1 MFTLLKI
8 RIVLSL
14 ILKKQIIKMK
24 YFSILMVLFCSINL
38 HSQKKTDAN
47 IVGDVKNKISGEHI
61 PFINV
66 TINNT
71 VIGTTTDH
79 TGHYFLKN
87 LPVGKFT
94 LKVSGVGYKTVE
106 QVVEIIEGKTEE
118 VNFVT
123 EETSISLNE
132 MVVSANR
139 NETSRKD
146 ASVVVSVISPKI
158 FLATNSVCMADGLNF
173 QPGVRVENDCNNC
186 GFTQVRINGLE
197 GQYSQI
203 LIDSRPVFSALS
215 GVYGLEQIPV
225 NMIERVEVVRGG
237 GSALYGSS
245 AIAGTI
251 NIITKEALNNTF
263 SAAYNLQRTG
273 SAPDNS
279 VNLNTSI
286 VSDDNKA
293 GMYLY
298 GTYRN
303 RSPYD
308 NNGDGF
314 SEATKLLNHTIGMRS
329 YYRLNSQSR
338 LTLEYHNIH
347 EFRRGGNGFDLQP
360 HQTEITEQLEH
371 EINGG
376 GLAYNWFS
384 HDAKHKINAY
394 TSLQNVMRKS
404 YYGVNFNLNA
414 YGNTANTT
422 AVGGVQ
428 YVHNFERLLFMP
440 SEFTSGYEYQYDDID
455 DSMPGY
461 NRFLKQTTQTSGLF
475 LQNEWKNDQLNI
487 LIGGRFDKHNL
498 LNNVVFS
505 PRMNLK
511 YNFTP
516 NLNWRGSYAAGFRA
530 PQAFDEDLHI
540 DAVGGTIKL
549 IEIAKNLRP
558 EYSHTFSTSLDYYL
572 KIGRVETNL
581 LIEGFS
587 TRINDI
593 FILVDQGQNAA
604 DQIIMERQNGS
615 GARVSG
621 INIEG
626 KVAPSTK
633 YQFQF
638 GYTIQQSL
646 YDNAERWSDDINVAA
661 ERKMLRTPNQ
671 YGYFNMSY
679 NVSKKL
685 LLNATGTYTGSMLAP
700 HFEGYISSD
709 KLEVT
714 PSFVDVNLKATY
726 DFRLN
731 GIAMQLST
739 GVKNIFNSYQTD
751 LDKGPLRDA
760 GYVYGPSLP
769 RSFFFGVKF
778 SN

>member
-1 MFTLLKI
+1 MTKKLFT
-8 RIVLSL
+8 
-14 ILKKQIIKMK
+14 
-24 YFSILMVLFCSINL
+24 ILMVLLCSIYTF
-38 HSQKKTDAN
+38 SQKKTDAN
-47 IVGDVKNKISGEHI
+47 VVGDVKDKNTGEHI
-61 PFINV
+61 PYINV
-66 TINNT
+66 SVNNT

-87 LPVGKFT
+87 LPVGRFT

-106 QVVEIIEGKTEE
+106 KEVEIVAGKTNE

-139 NETSRKD
+139 NETNRKD
-146 ASVVVSVISPKI
+146 ASVVVGVISPKV
-158 FLATNSVCMADGLNF
+158 FLATNAVCMADGLNF
-173 QPGVRVENDCNNC
+173 QPGVRVENDCKNC

-225 NMIERVEVVRGG
+225 NMIERVEVVRGC

-251 NIITKEALNNTF
+251 NIITKEALNNNF
-263 SAAYNLQRTG
+263 SAAYNLQQTG
-273 SAPDNS
+273 TAPDHS

-303 RSPYD
+303 RLPYD
-308 NNGDGF
+308 YNGDGF
-314 SEATKLLNHTIGMRS
+314 SEATILLNHTIGMRS
-329 YYRLNSQSR
+329 YYRLNSQSK
-338 LTLEYHNIH
+338 LTLEYHNIN
-347 EFRRGGNGFDLQP
+347 EFRRGGNGFDLQA

-376 GLAYNWFS
+376 SLAYNWFS
-384 HDAKHKINAY
+384 RDTKHKLNAY

-404 YYGVNFNLNA
+404 YYGVNFDLNA

-422 AVGGVQ
+422 AVGGIQ
-428 YVHNFERLLFMP
+428 YVYMFDRLFFMP
-440 SEFTSGYEYQYDDID
+440 SELTAGFEYQYDDID
-455 DSMPGY
+455 DKMPGY
-461 NRFLKQTTQTSGLF
+461 NRYLQQTTQTTGLF
-475 LQNEWKNDQLNI
+475 LQNEWKNDHFNI
-487 LIGGRFDKHNL
+487 LLGGRFDTHNL
-498 LNNVVFS
+498 LNNMVFS
-505 PRMNLK
+505 PRVNLK
-511 YNFTP
+511 YNFTQS
-516 NLNWRGSYAAGFRA
+516 LNWRGSYAAGFRA

-540 DAVGGTIKL
+540 DAVGGTVKL
-549 IEIAKNLRP
+549 IEIADALRP
-558 EYSHTFSTSLDYYL
+558 EYSHTFSTSLDYYF

-581 LIEGFS
+581 LVEGFS

-593 FILVDQGQNAA
+593 FILVDQGENAA
-604 DQIIMERQNGS
+604 GQIIMERQNGS

-621 INIEG
+621 VNLEG
-626 KVAPSTK
+626 KIAPSTR
-633 YQFQF
+633 YQLQF
-638 GYTIQQSL
+638 GYTLQKSL
-646 YDNAERWSDDINVAA
+646 YDQAERWSDDANVAA
-661 ERKMLRTPNQ
+661 ERKLLRTPDQ

-679 NVSKKL
+679 NVTKKL
-685 LLNATGTYTGSMLAP
+685 LLNFTGTYTGSMLAP
-700 HFEGYISSD
+700 HFAGYITSD
-709 KLEVT
+709 RLEKT
-714 PSFVDVNLKATY
+714 PAFVDMNLKATY
-726 DFRLN
+726 DVRLN
-731 GIAMQLST
+731 GIAMQLSA
-739 GVKNIFNSYQTD
+739 GAKNIFNSYQTD
-751 LDKGPLRDA
+751 LDKGALRDA

-769 RSFFFGVKF
+769 RSFFVGLKF

>member
-1 MFTLLKI
+1 MTKKLFT
-8 RIVLSL
+8 
-14 ILKKQIIKMK
+14 
-24 YFSILMVLFCSINL
+24 ILMVLLCSI
-38 HSQKKTDAN
+38 HSFSQKKTDAN
-47 IVGDVKNKISGEHI
+47 VVGDVKDKKTGEHI
-61 PFINV
+61 PYINV
-66 TINNT
+66 SLNNT

-106 QVVEIIEGKTEE
+106 KEVEIVAGKTTE

-139 NETSRKD
+139 NETNRKD
-146 ASVVVSVISPKI
+146 ASVVVGVISPKV
-158 FLATNSVCMADGLNF
+158 FLATNAVCMADGLNF

-251 NIITKEALNNTF
+251 NVITKEALNNNF
-263 SAAYNLQRTG
+263 SAAYNLQQTG
-273 SAPDNS
+273 TAPDHS

-303 RSPYD
+303 RLPYD
-308 NNGDGF
+308 HNGDGY

-329 YYRLNSQSR
+329 YYRLNSQSK
-338 LTLEYHNIH
+338 LTLEYHNIN

-376 GLAYNWFS
+376 SLAYNWFS
-384 HDAKHKINAY
+384 RDTKHKLNAY

-404 YYGVNFNLNA
+404 YYGVNFDLNA

-422 AVGGVQ
+422 VVGGIQ
-428 YVHNFERLLFMP
+428 YVYMFDRLFFMP
-440 SEFTSGYEYQYDDID
+440 SELTAGFEYQYDDID
-455 DSMPGY
+455 DKMPGY
-461 NRFLKQTTQTSGLF
+461 NRYLQQTTQTTGLF
-475 LQNEWKNDQLNI
+475 LQNEWKNDHFNI
-487 LIGGRFDKHNL
+487 LLGGRFDTHNL
-498 LNNVVFS
+498 LNNMVFS
-505 PRMNLK
+505 PRVNLK
-511 YNFTP
+511 YNFTQ

-540 DAVGGTIKL
+540 DAVGGTVKL
-549 IEIAKNLRP
+549 IEIADALRP
-558 EYSHTFSTSLDYYL
+558 EYSHTFSTSLDYYF

-581 LIEGFS
+581 LVEGFS

-593 FILVDQGQNAA
+593 FILVDQGGNAA
-604 DQIIMERQNGS
+604 GQIIMERQNGS

-621 INIEG
+621 VNLEG
-626 KVAPSTK
+626 KIAPSTR
-633 YQFQF
+633 YQLQF
-638 GYTIQQSL
+638 GYTLQKSL
-646 YDNAERWSDDINVAA
+646 YDQAERWSDDSNVPA
-661 ERKMLRTPNQ
+661 ERKLLRTPDQ

-679 NVSKKL
+679 NVTKKL
-685 LLNATGTYTGSMLAP
+685 LLNFTGTYTGSMLAP
-700 HFEGYISSD
+700 HFAGYITSD
-709 KLEVT
+709 RLEKT
-714 PSFVDVNLKATY
+714 PSFADMNLKATY
-726 DFRLN
+726 DVRLN
-731 GIAMQLST
+731 GIAMQLSA
-739 GVKNIFNSYQTD
+739 GAKNVFNSYQTD
-751 LDKGPLRDA
+751 LDKGALRDA

-769 RSFFFGVKF
+769 RSFFVGLKF

>member
-1 MFTLLKI
+1 MTKKLFT
-8 RIVLSL
+8 
-14 ILKKQIIKMK
+14 
-24 YFSILMVLFCSINL
+24 ILMVLLCSI
-38 HSQKKTDAN
+38 HSFSQKKTDAN
-47 IVGDVKNKISGEHI
+47 VVGDVKDKKTGEHI
-61 PFINV
+61 PYINV
-66 TINNT
+66 SLNNT

-106 QVVEIIEGKTEE
+106 KEVEIVAGKTTE

-139 NETSRKD
+139 NETNRKD
-146 ASVVVSVISPKI
+146 ASVVVGVISPKV
-158 FLATNSVCMADGLNF
+158 FLATNAVCMADGLNF

-251 NIITKEALNNTF
+251 NIITKEALNNNF
-263 SAAYNLQRTG
+263 SAAYNLQQTG
-273 SAPDNS
+273 TAPDHS

-303 RSPYD
+303 RLPYD
-308 NNGDGF
+308 HNGDGY

-329 YYRLNSQSR
+329 YYRLNSQSK
-338 LTLEYHNIH
+338 LTLEYHNIN

-376 GLAYNWFS
+376 SLAYNWFS
-384 HDAKHKINAY
+384 RDTKHKLNAY

-404 YYGVNFNLNA
+404 YYGVNFDLNA

-422 AVGGVQ
+422 VVGGIQ
-428 YVHNFERLLFMP
+428 YVYMFDRLFFMP
-440 SEFTSGYEYQYDDID
+440 SELTAGFEYQYDDID
-455 DSMPGY
+455 DKMPGY
-461 NRFLKQTTQTSGLF
+461 NRYLQQTTQTTGLF
-475 LQNEWKNDQLNI
+475 LQNEWKNDRFNI
-487 LIGGRFDKHNL
+487 LLGGRFDTHNL
-498 LNNVVFS
+498 LNNMVFS
-505 PRMNLK
+505 PRVNLK
-511 YNFTP
+511 YNFTQ

-540 DAVGGTIKL
+540 DAVGGTVKL
-549 IEIAKNLRP
+549 IEIADALRP
-558 EYSHTFSTSLDYYL
+558 EYSHTFSTSLEYYF

-581 LIEGFS
+581 LVEGFS

-593 FILVDQGQNAA
+593 FILVDQGGNAA
-604 DQIIMERQNGS
+604 GQIIMERQNGS

-621 INIEG
+621 VNLEG
-626 KVAPSTK
+626 KIAPSTR
-633 YQFQF
+633 YQLQF
-638 GYTIQQSL
+638 GYTLQKSL
-646 YDNAERWSDDINVAA
+646 YDQAERWSDDVNVGA
-661 ERKMLRTPNQ
+661 ERKLLRTPDQ

-679 NVSKKL
+679 NVTKKL
-685 LLNATGTYTGSMLAP
+685 LLNFTGTYTGSMLAP
-700 HFEGYISSD
+700 HFAGYITSD
-709 KLEVT
+709 RLEKT
-714 PSFVDVNLKATY
+714 PSFADMNLKATY
-726 DFRLN
+726 DVRLN
-731 GIAMQLST
+731 GIAMQLSA
-739 GVKNIFNSYQTD
+739 GAKNVFNSYQTD
-751 LDKGPLRDA
+751 LDKGALRDA

-769 RSFFFGVKF
+769 RSFFVGLKF